1 MTQNSVIN
9 LKKQLG
15 EVFQHARLNKKLSV
29 EDVSNAI
36 HLSEKQIIALESNNF
51 NALPEAVITRGFIR
65 NYARFLEL
73 DDAPLVEA
81 YQHLVP
87 NVAEKSI
94 VVKAN
99 VNQVMSHKTQQPW
112 LVYMLSSILV
122 LLFLTAW
129 FYYMDSIEGE
139 KENAPDAQVA
149 DIQAPDQTD
158 AEAVIPLQPM
168 ENPSTESTIE
178 SNAATVN
185 IIDAEVPIVTNGNV
199 SSAVVVNSSPTNVVR
214 PPVNQTPIVAK
225 KLEIQFSAD
234 SWVRIKDKTGQIVL
248 EKTATAGSTE
258 AIDADP
264 PFNIIIGNAVAAKV
278 KYYGQD
284 VDLAPSTSKN
294 IIRLKL
300 E

>member
-1 MTQNSVIN
+1 MTQNNVMG

-15 EVFQHARLNKKLSV
+15 EVFQQARLSKKLSV

-36 HLSEKQIIALESNNF
+36 HLSEKQIIALEANNF
-51 NALPEAVITRGFIR
+51 NALPEGVITRGFIR

-73 DDAPLVEA
+73 DDVPLIQA

-99 VNQVMSHKTQQPW
+99 VNEVMSHKTQQPW
-112 LVYMLSSILV
+112 LVYMLSSIFV

-139 KENAPDAQVA
+139 KDKAPNAQVA
-149 DIQAPDQTD
+149 DNQASDQAD
-158 AEAVIPLQPM
+158 VESIIAQPIEAASAE
-168 ENPSTESTIE
+168 SSIE
-178 SNAATVN
+178 SNVATVN
-185 IIDAEVPIVTNGNV
+185 NVDAQVPVVTNENV
-199 SSAVVVNSSPTNVVR
+199 SSAVAVNSNPASVAQSPVIQA
-214 PPVNQTPIVAK
+214 PPVAK

-248 EKTATAGSTE
+248 QKTAAAGSTE